1 MELIA
6 GSWRK
11 PFYELVSSAQ
21 ESLLLAAPYIKEE
34 EARRVSA
41 ARSTTSAGRVSLTV
55 LTDLRADS
63 ILSASL
69 DIGAL
74 QMFANQFKQAEVIS
88 VPRLHAKVYV
98 ADRRRAIIGSA
109 NLTPSGL
116 DHNMEYGVLI
126 DDPSVVARVHRDLMQ
141 YGALG
146 SPVDPETLDSLETL
160 AGELTLR
167 FKALQKSAAANLRR
181 EFNIQLQRTRERF
194 IATQVGTR
202 SANAVFSEVIL
213 YILKERPLPT
223 RDLHPRIQNL
233 LPDLCDDSVELTING
248 EAFGKKWKH
257 QVRNAQQSLKRL
269 GLIRTDGATWTIQT
283 D

>member
-41 ARSTTSAGRVSLTV
+41 ASGTTSVGRVSLTV

-74 QMFANQFKQAEVIS
+74 QMFANHFKQAEVIS

-141 YGALG
+141 YGGLG

-160 AGELTLR
+160 AGELTLK
-167 FKALQKSAAANLRR
+167 FNALQKSAAANLRR
-181 EFNIQLQRTRERF
+181 EFNLQLQRTRERF

-213 YILKERPLPT
+213 YILKKRPLST